1 MNNDRKSKIELLKRK
16 NKVKNDI
23 KFLTEFYG
31 DIDIVEFLSI
41 DELNKI
47 LDFDK
52 TQDFRNFNL
61 EFSYSPSENEIVK
74 SDLSDLIEDSF
85 FFKPY
90 ELSEETYC
98 LSNKSEFNKI
108 FEKTFIENNIP
119 TLFCTIDGK
128 TSIVISKEVIDYE
141 LEDGI
146 KTQKEW
152 WNINVRGIK
161 AIKQII
167 NKK

>member
-1 MNNDRKSKIELLKRK
+1 MNDDRKKKIELLQRK

-23 KFLTEFYG
+23 KFLTEFYE
-31 DIDIVEFLSI
+31 DIEIVEFLTT
-41 DELNKI
+41 DELNKMFE
-47 LDFDK
+47 FDRK
-52 TQDFRNFNL
+52 KDFRNYNL

-74 SDLSDLIEDSF
+74 SDLSELIEDSF

-90 ELSEETYC
+90 DLSEETYC

-108 FEKTFIENNIP
+108 FDKTFLENNLP
-119 TLFCTIDGK
+119 TLIYTSDGK
-128 TSIVISKEVIDYE
+128 ISIVVTKEVVDYE
-141 LEDGI
+141 LKDGI

-152 WNINVRGIK
+152 WNISVGGIK
-161 AIKQII
+161 GIKQII